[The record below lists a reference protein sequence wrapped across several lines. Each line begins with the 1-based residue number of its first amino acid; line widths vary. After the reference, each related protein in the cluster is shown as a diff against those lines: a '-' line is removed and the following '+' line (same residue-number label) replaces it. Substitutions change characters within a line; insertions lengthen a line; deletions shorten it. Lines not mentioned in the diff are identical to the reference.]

1 MPRLCKIADDFVED
15 SMKINYL
22 RRPARL
28 ALRFS
33 VAALAL
39 GAPIV
44 LPGSP
49 LVQVAQA
56 QAAPVI
62 GVVDGE
68 KINSNFPRL
77 KAALEAIEKRKQT
90 LRSQLDG
97 RVFLGEADTK
107 PFDTLIL
114 KAGRSEAEE
123 GQLNALAKKGAERR
137 DEFNTLFAK
146 ANKSAGDSARIKAI
160 EDESTKTAPALQR
173 VIEQVDAA
181 VIKQEQET
189 EDRFRAQIVQAVEAI
204 ANEKKLLVV
213 VGKQAVAWSS
223 ATVEITD
230 EVVARLNKA

>member
-1 MPRLCKIADDFVED
+1 MRTNFI
-15 SMKINYL
+15 

-28 ALRFS
+28 RPARLVLRAS
-33 VAALAL
+33 LAALML
-39 GAPIV
+39 GAPAV

-49 LVQVAQA
+49 LLRVAQA

-68 KINSNFPRL
+68 KINNNFPKL
-77 KAALEAIEKRKQT
+77 KAALETIEKRKQT

-97 RVFLGEADTK
+97 RVFLAEADTK
-107 PFDTLIL
+107 GFDTLIL
-114 KAGRSEAEE
+114 KANRSGEE
-123 GQLNALAKKGAERR
+123 ETQLSALAKKGSDRR
-137 DEFNTLFAK
+137 DEYNALLAK
-146 ANKSAGDSARIKAI
+146 ANKSAADTARIKAI
-160 EDESTKTAPALQR
+160 EDESQKTAPSLQG

-181 VIKQEQET
+181 VIKQEQDT
-189 EDRFRAQIVQAVEAI
+189 EDQFRAQIVQAVEAI
-204 ANEKKLLVV
+204 ANERKLLVV